1 MIPVNTLLAKDA
13 RSLEHAIT
21 IWTLRLMIAAANI
34 LVAQDAP
41 ILKRVITI
49 LALPL
54 KTVRALLTATL
65 ARAIWTTMASLP
77 LQMF

>member
-1 MIPVNTLLAKDA
+1 
-13 RSLEHAIT
+13 
-21 IWTLRLMIAAANI
+21 MIAAANI

-41 ILKRVITI
+41 ILKRATTI

-54 KTVRALLTATL
+54 KTVRALLIATL